1 MTMADIKVC
10 DDPKWQEDGKYLF
23 TQPCTFILSAQAVDH
38 LPDPTLPEVAFVGR
52 SNVGK
57 SSIINALTRRKD
69 LARTS
74 HTPGRTQQ
82 LNFFNLAD
90 RIMLVDMPG
99 YGYAKAPNDMIQ
111 QWTKLIHAY
120 LVGRA
125 NLKRVYVL
133 IDSRHGLKTSD
144 HTLFQVLDEAAV
156 SYQVILTKTDKLK
169 TTQLQTVIKDVMDQI
184 KLKKYVAAY
193 PYLIATSS
201 RTGDGVDLV
210 KAEIAALALAAM

>member
-1 MTMADIKVC
+1 MTVADIKVC
-10 DDPKWQEDGKYLF
+10 DDPKWLKEGQYLF
-23 TQPCTFILSAQAVDH
+23 TQPCNFVMSAQTVDH
-38 LPDPTLPEVAFVGR
+38 LPDPDLPEVAFVGR

-74 HTPGRTQQ
+74 DTPGRTQL

-90 RIMLVDMPG
+90 RVMLVDMPG
-99 YGYAKAPNDMIQ
+99 YGYAKAPNDMIK

-120 LVGRA
+120 LVGRS

-133 IDSRHGLKTSD
+133 IDSRHGLKISD
-144 HTLFQVLDEAAV
+144 HTLFQVLDKAAV
-156 SYQVILTKTDKLK
+156 SYQIVLTKTDKLK
-169 TTQLQTVIKDVMDQI
+169 PHQAEAISTEVMGQI

-193 PYLIATSS
+193 PYILATSS
-201 RTGDGVDLV
+201 RKGDGIDLV
-210 KAEIAALALAAM
+210 KAEIAALALA

>member
-1 MTMADIKVC
+1 M
-10 DDPKWQEDGKYLF
+10 
-23 TQPCTFILSAQAVDH
+23 SAQTVDH
-38 LPDPTLPEVAFVGR
+38 LPEADLPEVAFVGR

-74 HTPGRTQQ
+74 DTPGRTQL
-82 LNFFNLAD
+82 LNFFNLTD

-99 YGYAKAPNDMIQ
+99 YGYAKAPNDMIK

-120 LVGRA
+120 LVGRP

-144 HTLFQVLDEAAV
+144 HSLFEVLDEAAV
-156 SYQVILTKTDKLK
+156 SYQIVLTKTDKLK
-169 TTQLQTVIKDVMDQI
+169 PAQIEAVMKSVEEQL

-193 PYLIATSS
+193 PYILATSS
-201 RTGDGVDLV
+201 RKGDGIDLI
-210 KAEIAALALAAM
+210 KAEIAALALGSEIKSL

>member
-1 MTMADIKVC
+1 MADVRVC
-10 DDPKWQEDGKYLF
+10 DDPKWLKEGQYLF
-23 TQPCTFILSAQAVDH
+23 TQPCTFVLSAQAVDH
-38 LPDPTLPEVAFVGR
+38 LPAPALPEVSFVGR

-82 LNFFNLAD
+82 LNFFNLID
-90 RIMLVDMPG
+90 RVMLVDMPG

-120 LVGRA
+120 LVGRP

-133 IDSRHGLKTSD
+133 IDSRHGLKPSD
-144 HTLFQVLDEAAV
+144 HVLFEVLDEAAV
-156 SYQVILTKTDKLK
+156 SYQIVLTKTDKLK
-169 TTQLQTVIKDVMDQI
+169 PTQLAAMVKDVEAHL

-193 PYLIATSS
+193 PYILATSS
-201 RTGDGVDLV
+201 RTSDGIDLL
-210 KAEIAALALAAM
+210 KAEMAALALR

>member
-1 MTMADIKVC
+1 MAEIKVC
-10 DDPKWQEDGKYLF
+10 DDPKWLKEGQYLF
-23 TQPCTFILSAQAVDH
+23 TQPCTFVMSAQTVDH
-38 LPDPTLPEVAFVGR
+38 LPEADLPEVAFVGR

-74 HTPGRTQQ
+74 DTPGRTQL

-99 YGYAKAPNDMIQ
+99 YGYAKAPNDMIK

-120 LVGRA
+120 LVGRP

-144 HTLFQVLDEAAV
+144 HSLFEVLDEAAV
-156 SYQVILTKTDKLK
+156 SYQIVLTKTDKLK
-169 TTQLQTVIKDVMDQI
+169 PAQIEAVMNGVEEQL

-193 PYLIATSS
+193 PYILATSS
-201 RTGDGVDLV
+201 RKGDGIDLV
-210 KAEIAALALAAM
+210 KAEIAALALSTIPS